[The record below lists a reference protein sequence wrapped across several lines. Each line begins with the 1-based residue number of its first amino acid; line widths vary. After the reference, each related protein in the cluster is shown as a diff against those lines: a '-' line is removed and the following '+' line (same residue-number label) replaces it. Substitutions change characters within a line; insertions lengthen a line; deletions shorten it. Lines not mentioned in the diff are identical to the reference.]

1 MFEMS
6 EMFRMDEQ
14 ISALSDVLSED
25 ELRPIIKAS
34 IKNPLKYFCPNGA
47 QEQFIKTVANS
58 INKTRVPVILSTFAN
73 GVGKTTVS
81 IMVMLN
87 IIYSPQNAWFDY
99 PLYHNYPF
107 PKKIWYAS
115 TVEAIKEVIV
125 PMIEAYAK
133 PGTFRILKEGKAYA
147 SKIIFNYDGKTWI
160 LVFKTFDQD
169 PKQYESDTVGL
180 FIIDEPM
187 PETLWKASK
196 SRRRLGCVT
205 MLPMTPLLCPP
216 YVLDE
221 IKKNAEAGAD
231 EYFHLMAD
239 VYQACKVRGVRGH
252 LEPDIIDSMVEGYDE
267 EEREA
272 RAFGEFMYF
281 SGTIYPELNKE
292 KHFVDPAKYP
302 IPMYSQIFEVKDPH
316 DGRPSAIIWGA
327 KTPGGRF
334 IIFKELPA
342 NQSMPFWKMTTPI
355 SAKDEIRQI
364 FETENEFLAQMN
376 APVKNLNYQFEI
388 NRRIL
393 DKRFGWQKRAGTTL
407 SALYMKEATK
417 LANEYP
423 MFRHKQMVYVSS
435 YDAPAGEGEIAF
447 GHERVRDSLA
457 DMADGKPGLV
467 IYNTCYHTWNGLT
480 HYIKQKRTGKSAE
493 GFATGDGKILAK
505 YKDLPDAVRY
515 FICSNVLKSDVPT
528 ERMSSHQKQKQII
541 MNMPNKDNDYTHS

>member
-1 MFEMS
+1 MS
-6 EMFRMDEQ
+6 EFFRMPEQ
-14 ISALSDVLSED
+14 LSTMADKVSE
-25 ELRPIIKAS
+25 EQLRPIIKATFQ
-34 IKNPLKYFCPNGA
+34 NPLKYFCPNGA
-47 QEQFIKTVANS
+47 QELFIEAVAKS
-58 INKTRVPVILSTFAN
+58 LEKTRVPVILSTFAN

-81 IMVMLN
+81 IMTMLN
-87 IIYSPQNAWFDY
+87 IIYKPQNAWFDY
-99 PLYHNYPF
+99 PIFHNYPF

-125 PMIEAYAK
+125 PMIEVYAK
-133 PGTFRILKEGKAYA
+133 PGTYKILKEGKAYA
-147 SKIIFNYDGKTWI
+147 SKIIFTYEGTTWT

-187 PETLWKASK
+187 PEVLWKASK
-196 SRRRLGCVT
+196 SRRRMGCVT
-205 MLPMTPLLCPP
+205 LLPMTPLLCPP

-221 IKKNAEAGAD
+221 IQKNAESGMD
-231 EYFHLMAD
+231 EYYHLKAD
-239 VYQACKVRGVRGH
+239 VYQACKLRGVRGH
-252 LEPDIIDSMVEGYDE
+252 LDPDIIDSMVAGYDE

-292 KHFVDPAKYP
+292 KHFVDPADYP

-327 KTPGGRF
+327 KCPNGRI
-334 IIFKELPA
+334 IIFKELPEDK
-342 NQSMPFWKMTTPI
+342 SIPFWQMTKPI
-355 SAKDEIRQI
+355 SAKEEIRSI
-364 FETENEFLAQMN
+364 FQTENDFLAQMN
-376 APVKNLNYQFEI
+376 APLKQHNYAFEI

-417 LANEYP
+417 LSAEIP
-423 MFRHKQMVYVSS
+423 AFRHKQMVYVSS

-447 GHERVRDSLA
+447 GHQQVRHALA

-467 IYNTCYHTWNGLT
+467 FYNTCYHVWNGMT

-493 GFATGDGKILAK
+493 GFAVGDGKILEK
-505 YKDLPDAVRY
+505 YKDLPDTVRY
-515 FICSNVLKSDVPT
+515 LICANIMKSDEPT
-528 ERMSSHQKQKQII
+528 AHMTSHQIQRRQI
-541 MNMPNKDNDYTHS
+541 MLGLNNESEYTHS